1 MDISITL
8 YNWYISYFLYNYK
21 DMIQKSFTKVNTLE
35 LLFDNTRYKYRESV
49 ED

>member
-1 MDISITL
+1 MDILITL

-21 DMIQKSFTKVNTLE
+21 DIIQNSFTKVSTLE